1 MTPADLA
8 HAAGE
13 TTRIR
18 AALDASRALAPL
30 GHAVVFEHETLLL
43 QRGDDSGLGA
53 LPWPRFELAGTS
65 VSLTDLFAEDTH
77 DDLRA
82 AIARAQVTSM
92 TRAALL
98 ERSGSAVIVTI
109 TTFGPEIPYA
119 VAIIDAASI
128 ETGLI
133 DDDDHVRT
141 RIVCDRRGNVITVD
155 GSLGSWAHLGA
166 SVGRW
171 SERIV
176 AAEDRPIL
184 HRAVAQVLGG
194 EPYARTKV
202 AGAAPGLQFEAVVA
216 PFDGSLVIDFYDESH
231 ERQAISALGRLQTQF
246 NQLSETLPVGVFV
259 IGDGGRLEFHSRR
272 LREMFGPAVS
282 SEYGWLDVVHTDDR
296 HLLENALAALPNRR
310 TFNVEVRCER
320 VDGST
325 GLFRIAGSDM
335 RDETGELTCIVG
347 FAEDI
352 SEQRDLYRRIEF
364 QASFD
369 DLTELPNRSAV
380 LDQLRA
386 ALEAEG
392 SDGTTGVL
400 FIDLDGFKLINDTQ
414 GHSVGDIVLVEVAHR
429 FRRAVRARD
438 VIGRLGG
445 DEFVVVAPDLSG
457 PEEAETLAQRLHDI
471 LSTPVLAE
479 GRIISVGASIGIAIS
494 EGASTSEQLIGD
506 ADIAMY
512 EAKGNGHSRTVLFD
526 APLRS
531 RASRRFDMT
540 ADLRHARRRRELRL
554 EYQPIIDLQTN
565 RLVGAEG
572 LVRWDHPA
580 MGRIAPDVFV
590 PLAEEIGLIADI
602 GEWVVEQACADIDR
616 LRAKGLVTDDFA
628 VSVNAS
634 AHQFNN
640 VAMLATSCLAALDQY
655 GLSPRNLRFE
665 LTESIPLTQIP
676 EAATRIRQLTSY
688 GFGLAIDDFGTGYS
702 SLGYLTM
709 LPFDVLKLDLSL
721 IAQIEPGSPAM
732 AVVDSLT
739 RMSHEMGFTIVA
751 EGIEQQMQK
760 ELLRSA
766 GVQLG
771 QGFHISRPLTLSGL
785 GDLLE
790 LHPVNL

>member
-1 MTPADLA
+1 M
-8 HAAGE
+8 
-13 TTRIR
+13 
-18 AALDASRALAPL
+18 
-30 GHAVVFEHETLLL
+30 VFEHETLLL
-43 QRGDDSGLGA
+43 QRGDDANVGA
-53 LPWPRFELAGTS
+53 LPWPRFELDAAS
-65 VSLTDLFAEDTH
+65 VRLTDLFAEDTH
-77 DDLRA
+77 EDLLA

-109 TTFGPEIPYA
+109 TTFGPKTPFA
-119 VAIIDAASI
+119 VAIIDAVSI
-128 ETGLI
+128 ETGLV

-216 PFDGSLVIDFYDESH
+216 PYDGSLVIDFYDESH
-231 ERQAISALGRLQTQF
+231 ERQALSALARLQTQF

-282 SEYGWLDVVHTDDR
+282 SEHGWLEVVHADDR
-296 HLLENALAALPNRR
+296 HLLQDALAALSKRR
-310 TFNVEVRCER
+310 TFNVEVRCGR

-386 ALEAEG
+386 ALEIEG
-392 SDGTTGVL
+392 TDGTTTGVL

-445 DEFVVVAPDLSG
+445 DEFVVVAPDISG
-457 PEEAETLAQRLHDI
+457 PAEAELLAQRLHDI

-512 EAKGNGHSRTVLFD
+512 EAKGNGHGRTVVFD

-554 EYQPIIDLQTN
+554 EYQPIIDLKTN

-580 MGRIAPDVFV
+580 MGRISPDVFV

-616 LRAKGLVTDDFA
+616 LRAKGLINEDFA

-655 GLSPRNLRFE
+655 GLSPHNLRFE

-721 IAQIEPGSPAM
+721 IAQIEAGSPAM

-751 EGIEQQMQK
+751 EGIEHQIQK
-760 ELLRSA
+760 ELLRAA

-771 QGFHISRPLTLSGL
+771 QGYHISRPLTLSGL
-785 GDLLE
+785 ADLLE
-790 LHPVNL
+790 VHEINL